1 MDNVDAFREVSAR
14 RGGLGAFLKSRRARI
29 TPEQVG
35 LPSGGR
41 RRTPGLRREEIAQLA
56 GVGVTWYTWLEQG
69 RDINASEQVLAAI
82 SRTLRLDP
90 HEHAHL
96 FTLAGVTDPLSETEC
111 NAVTPSMKAM
121 MAKLDPFPVSVRN
134 ARCDVLAY
142 NRGYCW
148 LLGDM
153 DALPFEERNLLVQ
166 SLLNPEWRARIVG
179 WEEHVPRI
187 VAGFRAA
194 WAEHVS
200 EPSWK
205 SLVKR
210 LTAESP
216 MFEQLWNRC
225 DVTREPVRTRRF
237 VHPSAGPLTFDV
249 THLNA
254 GLHSEITMSTF
265 TPADEDTAAKLP
277 ILAQLSSDSTEADSS
292 PGESASTARS

>member
-1 MDNVDAFREVSAR
+1 MKNVNARPEVRAR
-14 RGGLGAFLKSRRARI
+14 RGEFGAFLKSRRARI

-35 LPSGGR
+35 LPTGGR

-69 RDINASEQVLAAI
+69 RDIKASEHVLAAI
-82 SRTLRLDP
+82 SRTLRLDL

-96 FTLAGVTDPLSETEC
+96 LTLAGVTEPSSATEC

-121 MAKLDPFPVSVRN
+121 MARLDPYPVIVSN
-134 ARCDVLAY
+134 ARYDVLAY

-148 LLGDM
+148 LMGDL
-153 DALPFEERNLLVQ
+153 DAVPSGERNLLVQ
-166 SLLNPEWRARIVG
+166 NLLNPEWRGRIVG
-179 WEEHVPRI
+179 WEEHIPRI

-194 WAEHVS
+194 WAEHLG
-200 EPSWK
+200 EPTWT

-216 MFEQLWNRC
+216 LFEQLWKRC
-225 DVTREPVRTRRF
+225 DVTRVPVTDRRF
-237 VHPSAGPLTFDV
+237 EHPTAGPLTFHV

-254 GLHSEITMSTF
+254 GVHSEITMSTF
-265 TPADEDTAAKLP
+265 TPADEATTSRLPTA
-277 ILAQLSSDSTEADSS
+277 T
-292 PGESASTARS
+292 GRR

>member
-1 MDNVDAFREVSAR
+1 MDDVSALREVSAR
-14 RGGLGAFLKSRRARI
+14 RGELGAFLKSRRARI

-35 LPSGGR
+35 LPTGGR

-82 SRTLRLDP
+82 SRTLRLDL

-96 FTLAGVTDPLSETEC
+96 FTLAGVTEPLSETEC
-111 NAVTPSMKAM
+111 NAVTPSMKTM
-121 MAKLDPFPVSVRN
+121 IAKLDPYPVMVCN

-148 LLGDM
+148 LMGDM
-153 DALPFEERNLLVQ
+153 DAIPFGERNLLVQ
-166 SLLNPEWRARIVG
+166 SLLNPEWRERIVG

-200 EPSWK
+200 EPAWK

-216 MFEQLWNRC
+216 MFDQLWNRC
-225 DVTREPVRTRRF
+225 DVTREPVSTRRF
-237 VHPSAGPLTFDV
+237 EHPTAGPLKFNV

-254 GLHSEITMSTF
+254 GLRSEITMSTF
-265 TPADEDTAAKLP
+265 TPADEDTASKLP
-277 ILAQLSSDSTEADSS
+277 ILSRSSSTHATANASS
-292 PGESASTARS
+292 QDGLASTT